1 MCVFTFFTCQENP
14 DAVFSLASG
23 DSFFTCQ
30 EPAANVL
37 HLQTTSDVCFY
48 ILHLPREPRC
58 CFFLSFFRTTPDVYK
73 HIQMNGGLT
82 TNTKTYCFTLNLNTV
97 CVVSPIYTTQWWLV
111 HSRAPSSSN
120 NSCAVSCLLN
130 NSTIQF
136 PLCPAP
142 PRSYSLS
149 FVLLGLVAFENVFC
163 SLLIQ
168 TSQRKVR
175 DF

>member
-97 CVVSPIYTTQWWLV
+97 RRFPHLHDSMVAGALKSTQFFKQQLCGVVSFKQF
-111 HSRAPSSSN
+111 N
-120 NSCAVSCLLN
+120 NSIPTLSCSTSFLFAQFRFAWSCRLRERLL
-130 NSTIQF
+130 
-136 PLCPAP
+136 
-142 PRSYSLS
+142 
-149 FVLLGLVAFENVFC
+149 
-163 SLLIQ
+163 
-168 TSQRKVR
+168 
-175 DF
+175 

>member
-30 EPAANVL
+30 EPAANRNVL
-37 HLQTTSDVCFY
+37 HLQTASDVCFY

-82 TNTKTYCFTLNLNTV
+82 TNTKILFHFELEHSLLRFPHLHDSMVQEHPVLQTTTV
-97 CVVSPIYTTQWWLV
+97 RCRVFKQF
-111 HSRAPSSSN
+111 N
-120 NSCAVSCLLN
+120 NSIPILSCSTSFLFAQFRFAWSCRLRERLL
-130 NSTIQF
+130 
-136 PLCPAP
+136 
-142 PRSYSLS
+142 
-149 FVLLGLVAFENVFC
+149 
-163 SLLIQ
+163 
-168 TSQRKVR
+168 
-175 DF
+175 